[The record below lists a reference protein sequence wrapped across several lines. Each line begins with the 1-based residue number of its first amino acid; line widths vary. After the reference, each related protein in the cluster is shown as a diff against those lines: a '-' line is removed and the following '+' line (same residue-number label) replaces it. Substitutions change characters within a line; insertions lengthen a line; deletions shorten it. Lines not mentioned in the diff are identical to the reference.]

1 MSQESTPAPSSP
13 LSRSFIDASSAI
25 DDLTHSL
32 TDYSRVS
39 TPEPPTHASGCN
51 CNTDDTEYT
60 KAWMAVKTKL
70 ETRLVLSAEV
80 GQALLRRHETYV
92 RRMQAAE
99 HVNEQEHPDGDSSDL
114 DPTSRQ
120 QMEDRIAELSK
131 ENAVLHKR
139 FTQALLNNEL
149 AEASN
154 KGLSADLQEMRDS
167 FSHLSTEH
175 ARSVGWEAR
184 LRQAMQERDDFHQE
198 RDNATQ
204 KLRAA
209 EAKSISLGDKCA
221 KLRLEVRHLQEQ
233 LNEERAKRGPTSE
246 EMLREAKQW
255 LTELQHSR
263 VNLTSMEQH
272 DEVMKLLESL
282 VADKEVLEKSNAELQ
297 ELLSESREALDALKE
312 EAGERLASSP
322 GSGRISLSSARP
334 RNMPRAPSPSSSM
347 TYGTAPGPLSP
358 ISAIFSDH
366 EKVSTARRSFS
377 IESPSRRSF
386 VFAPLTPE
394 TSRHALSPRSGQ
406 ARHTRLLHG
415 RNSSINIELDAGS
428 TSDESD
434 AEDTTPGRPIK
445 QKPLYLLQRHRGVQ
459 TDPQGCLGTL
469 SPGQGSHG
477 DQMSLSTSPNEEHSE
492 SSSLA
497 DNPSTLGALLE
508 RVQHLFNRIAQAD
521 ARTLTTRLK
530 RQNIL
535 GADVSYLSHSTVD
548 GIVAEVANLRVIFR
562 AVLEDEKFT
571 TICTRRDLRT
581 LLKLVKDV
589 FKELGV
595 LRTTLNDIVLD
606 PSIAPKVREMTLEPK
621 DESVN
626 GKASTSNSGGGWM
639 APLTKLFTGATFG
652 EPKRALSPLDIS
664 KGRGPVRSS
673 SRPIPKLGPATSAST
688 THVNV
693 EFTGTGAG
701 RAITSA
707 SSPISQEITR
717 DAIAVPTPARSTS
730 LNLMGIFAGAPRI
743 DSWVVLPP
751 GPPRQPGSGADQLRR
766 ATLGRAAGRAMAA
779 ADNTQNP
786 LSRNVDAVIDP
797 HGSPEDRRGFD
808 PSRTLRTRG
817 LSDSSIRTTFLQHE
831 EAAAEVPGSS
841 EVEARGRTIR
851 GALSQTV
858 RGTRTVVS
866 PEQTAS
872 SSSSAKETSSH
883 FRGAP
888 PRFGRLI
895 PDISSWAASAASQAT
910 DVPDP
915 DAAVWPAGQTRT
927 VPWTVDGEK

>member
-1 MSQESTPAPSSP
+1 MSQDSTPGPSSP
-13 LSRSFIDASSAI
+13 SSRSFLDASSAI

-39 TPEPPTHASGCN
+39 TPEPPSHASGCN
-51 CNTDDTEYT
+51 CNTDDSEYT

-70 ETRLVLSAEV
+70 ENRLVLSAEV

-99 HVNEQEHPDGDSSDL
+99 HVNELESLDGESSDL

-131 ENAVLHKR
+131 ENAVLHKVHLLDP
-139 FTQALLNNEL
+139 ALLNNEH

-154 KGLSADLQEMRDS
+154 KSLSADLQEMRDS
-167 FSHLSTEH
+167 FSHLSAEH
-175 ARSVGWEAR
+175 ARSVGWEPR
-184 LRQAMQERDDFHQE
+184 LHKAMQERDDFHQE
-198 RDNATQ
+198 RDDATQ

-209 EAKSISLGDKCA
+209 EAKSISLGDKC
-221 KLRLEVRHLQEQ
+221 EVRHLREQ
-233 LNEERAKRGPTSE
+233 LKEERAKRGQASE
-246 EMLREAKQW
+246 DMLSEAKQW

-263 VNLTSMEQH
+263 VNMTSMEQH
-272 DEVMKLLESL
+272 DEVTKLLESL
-282 VADKEVLEKSNAELQ
+282 VADKEALEKSNAELQ
-297 ELLSESREALDALKE
+297 ELLSESREALDALQE
-312 EAGERLASSP
+312 EAGERLVSSP
-322 GSGRISLSSARP
+322 GGGRISSPLSSTRP
-334 RNMPRAPSPSSSM
+334 HNIPRAPSPSSSM

-366 EKVSTARRSFS
+366 EKTSAGRRSFS

-386 VFAPLTPE
+386 VYAPLTPE
-394 TSRHALSPRSGQ
+394 TSRRAISPRSSQ
-406 ARHTRLLHG
+406 ARRTRLLERDSG
-415 RNSSINIELDAGS
+415 INIALEAGS

-445 QKPLYLLQRHRGVQ
+445 QKPLYLLQCHRGVQ
-459 TDPQGCLGTL
+459 TDPQGCAGTL
-469 SPGQGSHG
+469 SPGQRSHG

-492 SSSLA
+492 SSSLV
-497 DNPSTLGALLE
+497 DNPSTLGSLLE
-508 RVQHLFNRIAQAD
+508 RVQYLFNKIAQAD

-535 GADVSYLSHSTVD
+535 GADVSHLSHSTVD
-548 GIVAEVANLRVIFR
+548 GIVAEAANLRGIFR
-562 AVLEDEKFT
+562 TVLEDEKFT

-581 LLKLVKDV
+581 LLKLAKDI

-606 PSIAPKVREMTLEPK
+606 PSIAPKVREMTLDPK
-621 DESVN
+621 DEFVN
-626 GKASTSNSGGGWM
+626 GKSSTSNSGGGWM

-652 EPKRALSPLDIS
+652 EPKRALSPLDR
-664 KGRGPVRSS
+664 GRGLARPS

-688 THVNV
+688 TIVNV

-707 SSPISQEITR
+707 TSPITQEVTR
-717 DAIAVPTPARSTS
+717 DAIATPTPARSTS

-743 DSWVVLPP
+743 DPWIVLPS
-751 GPPRQPGSGADQLRR
+751 GPPKQPGAGTDQLRR
-766 ATLGRAAGRAMAA
+766 ATLGRAAGRAIAA
-779 ADNTQNP
+779 ADNSHNP
-786 LSRNVDAVIDP
+786 LPRNVDAVIDP

-817 LSDSSIRTTFLQHE
+817 LSDSSIRSTFLQHG
-831 EAAAEVPGSS
+831 EAAAAAGPSEASS
-841 EVEARGRTIR
+841 RGMTIR
-851 GALSQTV
+851 GALGQTV
-858 RGTRTVVS
+858 RGTRLAMS

-872 SSSSAKETSSH
+872 SSGSAKEVSSH
-883 FRGAP
+883 FRQA
-888 PRFGRLI
+888 PRFGRLL
-895 PDISSWAASAASQAT
+895 PDISSWAASAGT

-915 DAAVWPAGQTRT
+915 DAYVGSVMSNAPLR
-927 VPWTVDGEK
+927 PWSREGRQV

>member
-1 MSQESTPAPSSP
+1 MSQDSTPGPSSP
-13 LSRSFIDASSAI
+13 SSRSFLDASSAV

-39 TPEPPTHASGCN
+39 TPEPPSHASGCN
-51 CNTDDTEYT
+51 CNIDDSEYT

-70 ETRLVLSAEV
+70 ENRLVLSAEV
-80 GQALLRRHETYV
+80 GQALLRRHETY
-92 RRMQAAE
+92 AAE
-99 HVNEQEHPDGDSSDL
+99 HVNELESLDGDSSDL

-139 FTQALLNNEL
+139 FTQALLNNEH

-154 KGLSADLQEMRDS
+154 KSLSADLQEMRDS
-167 FSHLSTEH
+167 FSHLSAEH

-184 LRQAMQERDDFHQE
+184 LRKAMQERDDFHQE
-198 RDNATQ
+198 RDDATQ

-209 EAKSISLGDKCA
+209 GAKSVSLGDKCA

-233 LNEERAKRGPTSE
+233 LKEERAKRGQASE
-246 EMLREAKQW
+246 EMLSEAKQW

-263 VNLTSMEQH
+263 VNMTSMEQH
-272 DEVMKLLESL
+272 DEVTKLLESL
-282 VADKEVLEKSNAELQ
+282 VADKEALEKSNAELQ
-297 ELLSESREALDALKE
+297 GLLSESREALDALQE
-312 EAGERLASSP
+312 EAGERPVSST
-322 GSGRISLSSARP
+322 RP
-334 RNMPRAPSPSSSM
+334 RNIPTAPSPSSSM

-366 EKVSTARRSFS
+366 EKTSAGRRSFS

-386 VFAPLTPE
+386 APLTPE
-394 TSRHALSPRSGQ
+394 TSRRALSPRSSQ
-406 ARHTRLLHG
+406 ARRTRLLE
-415 RNSSINIELDAGS
+415 RDSDINIELEAGS

-459 TDPQGCLGTL
+459 TDPQGCVGTL
-469 SPGQGSHG
+469 SPGQRSHG

-492 SSSLA
+492 SSSLV
-497 DNPSTLGALLE
+497 DNPSTLGSLLE
-508 RVQHLFNRIAQAD
+508 RVQHLFNKIAQAD

-535 GADVSYLSHSTVD
+535 GADVSHLSHSTVD
-548 GIVAEVANLRVIFR
+548 GIVAEVANLRGIFR

-581 LLKLVKDV
+581 LLKLAKDI

-606 PSIAPKVREMTLEPK
+606 PSIAPKVREMTLDPMNEF
-621 DESVN
+621 VN
-626 GKASTSNSGGGWM
+626 GKSSTSNSGGGWM

-652 EPKRALSPLDIS
+652 EPKRTLSPLDR
-664 KGRGPVRSS
+664 GRGLARPS

-688 THVNV
+688 TIVNV

-707 SSPISQEITR
+707 TSPITQEITR
-717 DAIAVPTPARSTS
+717 DAIAAPTPARSTS

-743 DSWVVLPP
+743 DPWIVIPS
-751 GPPRQPGSGADQLRR
+751 GPPKQPGAGTDQLRR
-766 ATLGRAAGRAMAA
+766 ATLGRAAGRAIAA
-779 ADNTQNP
+779 ADNAQNP
-786 LSRNVDAVIDP
+786 LPRNVDAVIDP
-797 HGSPEDRRGFD
+797 HGSREDRRGFD

-817 LSDSSIRTTFLQHE
+817 LSDSSIRSTFLQHG
-831 EAAAEVPGSS
+831 EAAAAAGPSEASS
-841 EVEARGRTIR
+841 RGMTIR
-851 GALSQTV
+851 GALDQTV
-858 RGTRTVVS
+858 RGTRLAMS

-872 SSSSAKETSSH
+872 SSGSAKEVSSH
-883 FRGAP
+883 FRQA
-888 PRFGRLI
+888 PRFGRLL

-915 DAAVWPAGQTRT
+915 DAYVGSVMSNAPLR
-927 VPWTVDGEK
+927 PWNREGRQV